1 MDAPATAPPAPP
13 RGLTPG
19 RAALL
24 LASVALVA
32 ASAGYSVGIELR
44 RAGTPWTGMTWSPN
58 DTLAVRRASGIGL
71 GIGRGTPPGG
81 VVQVHPGGPAARAGV
96 RVGDRV
102 LAVGPVPS
110 DAEGALAVQ
119 ARAVRPGDTLV
130 YRLER
135 DGAVF
140 DAIVPVEPAHH
151 TTRGAALALFFA
163 GTAVAWCAIGFF
175 VWLRRAS
182 DARATVFGLLCATAA
197 STYLLIPVLSAQ
209 SAGGGLEPAGRADP
223 ALFAAILAFS
233 AVGAA
238 FAALL
243 LHFAL
248 IFPRPRPV
256 VGTWPQAIHWA
267 WAGSLYP
274 VVGLTVALAAL
285 LAARTARAAVAAAAV
300 ALAAGLL
307 AAWLR
312 RSVPGGFRAR
322 LARQP
327 WLSIAV
333 LVAAGAAV
341 AALGQLATGPGLRAV
356 RVAASL
362 TALLVPAA
370 GFLVTPL
377 LLGACTVAC
386 LLRSYRE
393 SGLEDRQRIRWP
405 MYGIVASLGVSLLLT
420 IATLAAAL
428 TLDAERFEAFQTA
441 LSVGTAL
448 GTLLIPLGF
457 AVGILRYR
465 LLDLDVVIRRTA
477 IYAAFLGALT
487 VTFVVAVGLAG
498 GLAVRVFG
506 RDNAL
511 AAPLGTLAVAL
522 MALPVYRRVRD
533 GLDRRFFRTRYD
545 AGAVLRRIGEA
556 VSHHAGGPALARRV
570 AEELQVALRARA
582 VAVLLRSGGALAP
595 AVGLGVA
602 PERLARVRVPLDE
615 ARRGPLGAAPH
626 VPAAET
632 SGALAE
638 ATRVVRAEVL
648 VPVRLRGEL
657 HGVLAMG
664 SKLSDEAFTEAD
676 LEFLAAAAGQ
686 LAFGVAGDSGAGRR
700 RELDEAR
707 EIQASLLP
715 ARLPTAPGLTLAAH
729 WQPATHVAGD
739 YYDAFAL
746 EGARVALCV
755 ADVTGKG
762 MPAALLMSNLQASV
776 KALAPAAGSPAALCE
791 RLNRALGGQLAP
803 GRFITFF
810 YGEADAAARVL
821 RYANA
826 GHNPPLLLRAD
837 GRAEW
842 LDAGGPL
849 LGVVADA
856 NYAEAVVPL
865 GDGDLLVLY
874 TDGVTEA
881 QAPSGELF
889 GEARLLEAVRGAAGR
904 GPDEVQRALLAAA
917 GAFCDGVFADDA
929 TVLVLAVG

>member
-1 MDAPATAPPAPP
+1 
-13 RGLTPG
+13 
-19 RAALL
+19 
-24 LASVALVA
+24 
-32 ASAGYSVGIELR
+32 
-44 RAGTPWTGMTWSPN
+44 
-58 DTLAVRRASGIGL
+58 
-71 GIGRGTPPGG
+71 
-81 VVQVHPGGPAARAGV
+81 
-96 RVGDRV
+96 
-102 LAVGPVPS
+102 
-110 DAEGALAVQ
+110 
-119 ARAVRPGDTLV
+119 
-130 YRLER
+130 
-135 DGAVF
+135 
-140 DAIVPVEPAHH
+140 
-151 TTRGAALALFFA
+151 
-163 GTAVAWCAIGFF
+163 
-175 VWLRRAS
+175 
-182 DARATVFGLLCATAA
+182 
-197 STYLLIPVLSAQ
+197 
-209 SAGGGLEPAGRADP
+209 
-223 ALFAAILAFS
+223 
-233 AVGAA
+233 
-238 FAALL
+238 
-243 LHFAL
+243 
-248 IFPRPRPV
+248 
-256 VGTWPQAIHWA
+256 
-267 WAGSLYP
+267 
-274 VVGLTVALAAL
+274 
-285 LAARTARAAVAAAAV
+285 
-300 ALAAGLL
+300 
-307 AAWLR
+307 
-312 RSVPGGFRAR
+312 
-322 LARQP
+322 
-327 WLSIAV
+327 
-333 LVAAGAAV
+333 
-341 AALGQLATGPGLRAV
+341 
-356 RVAASL
+356 
-362 TALLVPAA
+362 
-370 GFLVTPL
+370 
-377 LLGACTVAC
+377 
-386 LLRSYRE
+386 
-393 SGLEDRQRIRWP
+393 
-405 MYGIVASLGVSLLLT
+405 
-420 IATLAAAL
+420 
-428 TLDAERFEAFQTA
+428 
-441 LSVGTAL
+441 
-448 GTLLIPLGF
+448 
-457 AVGILRYR
+457 
-465 LLDLDVVIRRTA
+465 
-477 IYAAFLGALT
+477 
-487 VTFVVAVGLAG
+487 
-498 GLAVRVFG
+498 
-506 RDNAL
+506 
-511 AAPLGTLAVAL
+511 
-522 MALPVYRRVRD
+522 
-533 GLDRRFFRTRYD
+533 
-545 AGAVLRRIGEA
+545 
-556 VSHHAGGPALARRV
+556 
-570 AEELQVALRARA
+570 
-582 VAVLLRSGGALAP
+582 
-595 AVGLGVA
+595 
-602 PERLARVRVPLDE
+602 
-615 ARRGPLGAAPH
+615 